1 MHTTCISPTRKS
13 CNKVTH
19 SVFNFRTTLLALAI
33 SLVSAPALA
42 GGRDHDD
49 DDDDRHPHK
58 KAFCSMTAKA
68 ANKACGYEV
77 KDDYWI
83 AVGNC
88 INEADADER
97 HECFRDAREE
107 RRESNELCKAQLNAR
122 RELCDAVGEARY
134 DPDFDPENF
143 VNPAEIGTSV
153 APNAYFPLVA
163 GNQWVYEGGDER
175 ITVTVTEDTKLIE
188 GVTCVVVNDLV
199 EEDGVPVENTDDWY
213 AQDHEGNVWYCGEI
227 VENFEVFAGD
237 DPEDPELVDI
247 DGSWKAGRDDAKP
260 GMLIG
265 SAPQVGDIYQ
275 QEVALGDAEDI
286 AEVISTSGNES
297 VAAGFACNNDCVIT
311 RDGTP
316 IEPGVY
322 ENKHYIPGIGLIL
335 EEDME
340 GNRVELVE
348 FTTP

>member
-1 MHTTCISPTRKS
+1 MHTNSALSAQRPDTR
-13 CNKVTH
+13 VPQQG
-19 SVFNFRTTLLALAI
+19 FNLRITLLAAAIGLA
-33 SLVSAPALA
+33 STPVLA
-42 GGRDHDD
+42 SERHQNDD
-49 DDDDRHPHK
+49 DEDHHK

-68 ANKACGYEV
+68 AKKACGYEI

-88 INEADADER
+88 INESDSGE
-97 HECFRDAREE
+97 REE
-107 RRESNELCKAQLNAR
+107 CLREARAEKREGRELCKQQLYAR
-122 RELCDAVGEARY
+122 LDLCDAVGEARY
-134 DPDFDPENF
+134 DPDFDPEHF
-143 VNPAEIGTSV
+143 VDPTEIGNSI

-163 GNQWVYEGGDER
+163 GNQWIYEGGDET
-175 ITVTVTEDTKLIE
+175 ITVTVTDETKLIE
-188 GVTCVVVNDLV
+188 GVTCIVVNDLV

-227 VENFEVFAGD
+227 VENFEVFEGD

-247 DGSWKAGRDDAKP
+247 DGSWKAGRDGAKP
-260 GMLIG
+260 GILIG
-265 SAPQVGDIYQ
+265 PAPQVGDIYQ

-297 VAAGFACNNDCVIT
+297 VAAGFSCNNECVTT

-322 ENKHYIPGIGLIL
+322 ENKHYVPGIGLIL